1 MPRYDYRC
9 EQGHEFHENLPMAE
23 CSTDQPCPECG
34 GPGARL
40 LLMPAIA
47 AAAMPVKGSAVS
59 EIVDRGK
66 RWERDHAA
74 YRRLRKEGLRPRHID
89 GAAENE
95 TRASTRLE
103 LESGY
108 MLDKRDVNYAADL
121 SSAVR
126 GVDVAV

>member
-9 EQGHEFHENLPMAE
+9 PDGHEFHEYRPMAE
-23 CSTDQPCPECG
+23 SAAPAPCPCG
-34 GPGARL
+34 LEGDRL

-47 AAAMPVKGSAVS
+47 AAAMPNKGAEVT

-95 TRASTRLE
+95 TRAATRLE
-103 LESGY
+103 LESGH
-108 MLDKRDVNYAADL
+108 MLDKRDVNLAADL

-126 GVDVAV
+126 GVDVKV